1 MENSDERVDK
11 LDVIFTMQ
19 KALDGYITRERGL
32 NFSQSEWIQKRMLAL
47 ISELAEVL
55 DEVKFKWWKNSA
67 PIDSDALKEELVDVL
82 HFYIGMCIDAGMTAD
97 EMYDIY
103 LRKNKENY
111 DRQNGLSAK
120 KGYSLSGEN

>member
-32 NFSQSEWIQKRMLAL
+32 DFSQSEWIQKRMLAL

-55 DEVKFKWWKNSA
+55 DEVKFKCGRI
-67 PIDSDALKEELVDVL
+67 P
-82 HFYIGMCIDAGMTAD
+82 
-97 EMYDIY
+97 
-103 LRKNKENY
+103 LRSIQT
-111 DRQNGLSAK
+111 R
-120 KGYSLSGEN
+120 